1 MTRVLVGELV
11 KFTDGSFLP
20 LITDQPSYEEIWAG
34 PRYAGNDEQA
44 ARDELAAA
52 CRARGMV
59 EDSFGEWSREV

>member
-1 MTRVLVGELV
+1 MTRLLVGELV

-20 LITDQPSYEEIWAG
+20 LITERPSHEAIWTG
-34 PRYAGNDEQA
+34 CGYAGNDELA